1 MNLELKGIASF
12 LKFFEVK
19 YKYADII
26 QLEEKLQQGTTKHIS
41 VASIP
46 MLQVFFKILLEYY
59 KDNNFD
65 LSFSDKDVANDIKS
79 QLIKK
84 IPGYENVQYEKSI
97 ALFNLV
103 DFIFKIMK
111 NILKK
116 SKKGFDLWSEGKPIS
131 FKQTLS
137 YDIDLYFYI
146 VFRHVFPEDLLDIFK
161 KELHISQLED
171 NIITKCNGIII
182 QQGKV
187 CNVMKQT
194 EIESPQTPQTP
205 QTPKTP
211 VSPMDSIS
219 DEESYFDFMSI
230 KKEKLNSVDKP
241 QGMGMVLKIL
251 SMLRGFSERRRSKM
265 L

>member
-1 MNLELKGIASF
+1 MNPELKGIESF

-26 QLEEKLQQGTTKHIS
+26 QLEEKLKHGTTKHIS
-41 VASIP
+41 VGSIP
-46 MLQVFFKILLEYY
+46 MLQIFFKIVLEYY
-59 KDNNFD
+59 KDNKFN
-65 LSFSDKDVANDIKS
+65 LSFSDKDISNDIKS

-84 IPGYENVQYEKSI
+84 IPGYENVQYDKAI

-116 SKKGFDLWSEGKPIS
+116 SKKGFELWSEGKPIS

-161 KELHISQLED
+161 KELHISHLED
-171 NIITKCNGIII
+171 SIINKCNGIIM

-187 CNVMKQT
+187 CNVMKQD
-194 EIESPQTPQTP
+194 EIESPK
-205 QTPKTP
+205 TPKTPVTP